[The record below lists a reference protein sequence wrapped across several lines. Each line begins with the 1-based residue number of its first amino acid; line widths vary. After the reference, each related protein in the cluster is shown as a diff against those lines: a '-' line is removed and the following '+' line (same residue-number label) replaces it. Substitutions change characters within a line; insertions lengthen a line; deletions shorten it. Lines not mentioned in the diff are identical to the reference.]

1 MTKDTLA
8 LTLAVQDELV
18 QRAEE
23 AQRLRHLQV
32 ERAQYEADLAQR
44 RYLKV
49 DPDNRLV
56 ESRVRSRMEYEA
68 ARIGRSTSHRRAIQ
82 AERSTRQPVHRN
94 ALRLVGSQNASAN
107 SGMIPKPPHASA
119 NEQYG

>member
-1 MTKDTLA
+1 MLLAERVTKDTLA
-8 LTLAVQDELV
+8 QTLAVQDELV

-23 AQRLRHLQV
+23 AQRLRHLHV

-56 ESRVRSRMEYEA
+56 A
-68 ARIGRSTSHRRAIQ
+68 ST
-82 AERSTRQPVHRN
+82 
-94 ALRLVGSQNASAN
+94 LRLKWLYDQ
-107 SGMIPKPPHASA
+107 
-119 NEQYG
+119 EQAACTSI